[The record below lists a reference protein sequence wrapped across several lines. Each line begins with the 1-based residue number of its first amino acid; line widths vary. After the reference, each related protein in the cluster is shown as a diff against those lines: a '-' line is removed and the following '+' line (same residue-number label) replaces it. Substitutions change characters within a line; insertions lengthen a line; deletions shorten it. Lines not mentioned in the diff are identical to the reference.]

1 MHNEETYEDLAR
13 AHAVRKMHLQA
24 IGTLV
29 VRQLVKDGA
38 LDVEKLEDAAFD
50 LRLVDLDVNHKI
62 IDVPVARKQLN
73 TN

>member
-13 AHAVRKMHLQA
+13 AHAVHKMHLQA

-50 LRLVDLDVNHKI
+50 LRLVDLDANHKF
-62 IDVPVARKQLN
+62 IDVPVVPKN
-73 TN
+73 S

>member
-13 AHAVRKMHLQA
+13 AHAVHKMHLQA

-38 LDVEKLEDAAFD
+38 INIEKLEDAALD
-50 LRLVDLDVNHKI
+50 LQLVDLDADDKF
-62 IDVPVARKQLN
+62 IDVPIVPKN
-73 TN
+73 S